1 MHAVGIVKTSG
12 SLRGAKLHVAD
23 LQKAHRRFIKV
34 APEQPRL
41 FLGTDGTQL
50 IDTLFKGSRN
60 HPFQ

>member
-1 MHAVGIVKTSG
+1 MHAVAIEDEWQPE
-12 SLRGAKLHVAD
+12 GAKLHVAD

-50 IDTLFKGSRN
+50 IDTLF
-60 HPFQ
+60 